1 MQKAFWVFCFF
12 CLSSLVAA
20 ENESNYEHYFG
31 ENKAVIFHYLKPG
44 QASARLEFLGQL
56 PDDSLIQENKNRFS
70 QTTRMTA
77 EGMPYQVF
85 SLEISRPSD
94 MPSPSLCEG
103 CKRQQMKFAEDQKTL
118 LPVYLTYGEGRNFMS
133 EQRPQNISIA
143 SCKAFLQNKK
153 CLIVVG
159 TALAEHAGVA
169 TRSHFAS
176 EIGLEKG
183 KTVDLFVRRFLSE
196 PELILQEYIERT
208 EKGLFGEPTPVIRDL
223 AQLSTRLDAP
233 IFTCNFDQLIQK
245 TGVPVI
251 DVLGGKTKAIEEVLQ
266 NIDVILTIGL
276 NRDPERVLAHF
287 KYVNPKGTIVAV
299 DLKRPCYLGDEDF
312 LLSMDLREA
321 IPELLKD

>member
-1 MQKAFWVFCFF
+1 MRKIFWFF
-12 CLSSLVAA
+12 LGLSALGAT
-20 ENESNYEHYFG
+20 ENEGNYEHYFR
-31 ENKAVIFHYLKPG
+31 ENKVVVFHYLKPG

-56 PDDSLIQENKNRFS
+56 PDDNLIQENKNRFS

-77 EGMPYQVF
+77 EGVPYQVF
-85 SLEISRPSD
+85 SLEISLPSD
-94 MPSPSLCEG
+94 TPSPSLCEG
-103 CKRQQMKFAEDQKTL
+103 CKKQQMKFAEDQTTL
-118 LPVYLTYGEGRNFMS
+118 LPVYLTYGEGRDFMS
-133 EQRPQNISIA
+133 EQRPQQISIA

-183 KTVDLFVRRFLSE
+183 KTVDSFVHRFLLK
-196 PELILQEYIERT
+196 PESILQQYIERT
-208 EKGLFGEPTPVIRDL
+208 EKGLFGEPTPLIRDL
-223 AQLSTRLDAP
+223 ALLSTRLDAP

-245 TGVPVI
+245 TGVSVVNI
-251 DVLGGKTKAIEEVLQ
+251 LEGKTTSVEEILQ
-266 NIDVILTIGL
+266 NVDVILTIGL
-276 NRDPERVLAHF
+276 SRDPERVLAYF
-287 KYVNPKGTIVAV
+287 KNTNPRGAIVAV
-299 DLKRPCYLGDEDF
+299 DLKQPCYLGDEDF